1 MNIITP
7 KKYILNGLWF
17 GSGQP
22 QKLFIFVHG
31 LTANAFSNHDLVV
44 PLAGKGAAAMTFSNR
59 GHDIIATIYPVDK
72 KSEAPPPHG
81 RGVLGYVSKKGCK
94 SIIAGM
100 AHEVFTDCVDDIQG
114 AVHFARSRGVKNI
127 YLVGHST
134 GCQKIIYYLARAK
147 PISAIKGAVLLC
159 PLSDYSSAKKFT
171 NPRVLGRAT
180 KIARELVKQKR
191 PHELLPGNAWP
202 DIIDAQ
208 RFLSLY
214 TPDSK
219 EEMFTYARPNV
230 IPKTLHQIKVPILT
244 VLAEKDEYGDIQPS
258 AMLDWFKG
266 HIMAAD
272 ASFAVVKDAL
282 HDFDGLGYKVVK
294 IISNWAKKR

>member
-44 PLAGKGAAAMTFSNR
+44 PLVGKGTAAMTFSNR

-72 KSEAPPPHG
+72 K
-81 RGVLGYVSKKGCK
+81 SKKGCK

-114 AVHFARSRGVKNI
+114 AVNFARSRGVKNI

-147 PISAIKGAVLLC
+147 PQSAIKGAVLLC

-202 DIIDAQ
+202 YIIDAQ
-208 RFLSLY
+208 RFLSLH

-244 VLAEKDEYGDIQPS
+244 VLAEKDEHGDIQPS

-266 HIMAAD
+266 HIRAAD

-282 HDFDGLGYKVVK
+282 HNFDGLGYKVVK